1 MSTNV
6 HPHAFHAIRA
16 AGLYNQ
22 CGPFAARR
30 YAEKNGV
37 QPALFRLAR
46 QLQAVTLA
54 QAVNQ

>member
-6 HPHAFHAIRA
+6 HPQAFHAVRA
-16 AGLYNQ
+16 ARLYSQ

-37 QPALFRLAR
+37 PSALFRLAR
-46 QLQAVTLA
+46 QLQAVSFA
-54 QAVNQ
+54 PSVN